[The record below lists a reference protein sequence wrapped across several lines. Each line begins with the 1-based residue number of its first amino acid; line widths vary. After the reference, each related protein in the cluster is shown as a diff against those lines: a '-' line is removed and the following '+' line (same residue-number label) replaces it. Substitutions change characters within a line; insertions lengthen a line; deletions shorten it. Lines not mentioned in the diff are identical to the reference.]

1 MSITREEALRIARE
15 DAECVY
21 VDLSIYSVTAERDGD
36 HWKVDY
42 RLADPYTV
50 GGGPHYVIS
59 AVTGEILF
67 RKYEQ

>member
-1 MSITREEALRIARE
+1 MNVTREDALRIARE
-15 DAECVY
+15 DAECTY
-21 VDLSIYSVTAERDGD
+21 ADLTIYSVTAERDGD

-42 RLADPYTV
+42 HLADPFMV

-59 AVTGEILF
+59 AVTGEIRS

>member
-1 MSITREEALRIARE
+1 MKITKEDALRIARE
-15 DAECVY
+15 DAERTY

-42 RLADPYTV
+42 HLADPYTV

-59 AVTGEILF
+59 AVTGEVLS